1 MYAALQLKLEQI
13 RGIWRFRWTAM
24 LVAWI
29 VCLIG
34 WLVVFAL
41 PDTYGAWAQ
50 VHIDPHS
57 LLSRYTRDT
66 GPELNAGGEIEAV
79 REALLGSPQLDKVA
93 RAAMPGYA
101 MASPAQQQGMV
112 EQLRKRVRVESNE
125 VGPRNQ
131 PA

>member
-1 MYAALQLKLEQI
+1 MYAALRVILEQI

-34 WLVVFAL
+34 WLVVLAL

-50 VHIDPHS
+50 VHIDSRTP
-57 LLSRYTRDT
+57 LSQDT
-66 GPELNAGGEIEAV
+66 GISPESNVVAEAEAV

-93 RAAMPGYA
+93 RAAIPGYA
-101 MASPAQQQGMV
+101 MASPSQQQGMI
-112 EQLRKRVRVESNE
+112 EQLRKRVAVES
-125 VGPRNQ
+125 
-131 PA
+131 